1 MTKRRPVTKPR
12 ERVTRPGSAPL
23 PDFQHGLDVGARRAG
38 TVTVPSGATD
48 RRCATRATCCLTP
61 DASTTASGRAR
72 MRLQR
77 VVAAIALS
85 DLRLPPS
92 HRLKALSGDRKGQNS
107 IRINDQWRVYFYWT
121 EQGAM
126 EIEIT
131 DYH

>member
-1 MTKRRPVTKPR
+1 MSRFKDNDTEHLFQGRPVLR
-12 ERVTRPGSAPL
+12 L
-23 PDFQHGLDVGARRAG
+23 PADIQR
-38 TVTVPSGATD
+38 
-48 RRCATRATCCLTP
+48 
-61 DASTTASGRAR
+61 RAR

-77 VVAAIALS
+77 VVAATALS

-107 IRINDQWRVYFYWT
+107 IRINDQWRVCFYWT
-121 EQGAM
+121 EHGAM